1 MFFLVQ
7 TGILLSRNNPKCYM
21 YVFAHN
27 SEAGENGGVAQSI
40 HGEDLP
46 YVFGAPLGQVGPFQ
60 SYYNVE
66 ERLFS
71 EAVMKYFSN
80 FAKTGDPKSPWR
92 DYFINMNRDDWQKYD
107 VDWPEFNEFNQNY
120 LHLGIPPIVS
130 QRYRYKYTKFW
141 NDGLQ
146 ETMKNAA
153 NSNQDDEVYGTS
165 YTPATPRK
173 NQPQMPAGQIINM
186 YPIQVEIDGKIE
198 DPLRELRYRLQHSKD
213 PAARSGISVT
223 TEAIKFQQ
231 IGSDDSQVL
240 QSESTTFM
248 LVSVIV
254 AFLLVN
260 VIGAT
265 IYFYRRNK
273 KLHRKYDNSNIF
285 DAVSEDKRS
294 KFNDTDDSFIL
305 DVLRKSS
312 NNTYE
317 SVKHHSPINGFAM
330 TRQVST
336 STVDTHTKVSDWIS
350 SEISKY
356 SPRNPQPTS
365 GNSFTKK
372 SEKISIGID
381 ATPQARS
388 NSILR
393 QEPIEIT
400 KAKCCDFGNNGK
412 IICQEIDMDMSM
424 IAEVPLRY
432 SDEQRSES
440 SSSCS
445 SFCDE
450 CANINHQHSYS
461 DPVQS
466 LYQTMGYQEEIT
478 SFIEQDINVTCCDE
492 PEIKNPLSPEE
503 SLRAIQKMNYP
514 KVLPSYPDDLQFNK
528 SIKRRSLPPQYY
540 QIHNSL
546 SRVTSKSRPN
556 PPPRMSSTL
565 GRRPSKSGTFM
576 TAPIQAE
583 EPPTINEPEI
593 TSNTLIYG
601 PLIPKSE
608 SIYMSMQKNRTLS
621 RQNSMASSV
630 SGNQEIAI
638 AEEDSNSQTELPP
651 PPPNESLYATVV
663 KNSRV
668 QQPQDGIY
676 SITATNSSTLNK
688 KQLLERQTS
697 NSQSCSSS
705 SSSSSDTQ
713 SSTGTIRK
721 LN

>member
-1 MFFLVQ
+1 
-7 TGILLSRNNPKCYM
+7 M

-92 DYFINMNRDDWQKYD
+92 DYFINMNRDEWQKYD

-120 LHLGIPPIVS
+120 LHLGIPPVVS

-141 NDGLQ
+141 NDGLE
-146 ETMKNAA
+146 ETMRAA
-153 NSNQDDEVYGTS
+153 ASMSEQEVYGTA
-165 YTPATPRK
+165 YTPAAPRR
-173 NQPQMPAGQIINM
+173 NPPQMPAGQIINM
-186 YPIQVEIDGKIE
+186 YPIQVEIDGKTE
-198 DPLRELRYRLQHSKD
+198 DPLRELRYRMQHSKN
-213 PAARSGISVT
+213 PAARSGLPVT
-223 TEAIKFQQ
+223 TEAINFEQ
-231 IGSDDSQVL
+231 IDSDDSQVFK
-240 QSESTTFM
+240 SESTTFM

-260 VIGAT
+260 VIGAI
-265 IYFYRRNK
+265 IYLYRRNK

-305 DVLRKSS
+305 DVLRKST

-317 SVKHHSPINGFAM
+317 SVKRHSPINGFAM
-330 TRQVST
+330 TRQTST

-356 SPRNPQPTS
+356 SPRNPQPNS
-365 GNSFTKK
+365 GNSFSKK
-372 SEKISIGID
+372 GEKVSIGID

-388 NSILR
+388 DSILR

-400 KAKCCDFGNNGK
+400 KAKTCDFGK
-412 IICQEIDMDMSM
+412 IICQDIDMDMSM

-432 SDEQRSES
+432 SDEQRSGS

-445 SFCDE
+445 SFCEE

-466 LYQTMGYQEEIT
+466 LYQTMGYQEEST
-478 SFIEQDINVTCCDE
+478 SFIEHDVNVTCCDE
-492 PEIKNPLSPEE
+492 PELKNPLSPEE

-514 KVLPSYPDDLQFNK
+514 KVLPSYPEDLQFNK

-546 SRVTSKSRPN
+546 SRDSSSKSRPN

-583 EPPTINEPEI
+583 EPPVVNEPEI

-601 PLIPKSE
+601 PLVPKSE

-621 RQNSMASSV
+621 RQNSI
-630 SGNQEIAI
+630 GENPPG
-638 AEEDSNSQTELPP
+638 EEEKAELPTTS
-651 PPPNESLYATVV
+651 EHLYAAVV
-663 KNSRV
+663 KSTRV

-676 SITATNSSTLNK
+676 SITASSSSTLNK
-688 KQLLERQTS
+688 KQLLERQNS